1 MKSTLLTDA
10 THAGHA
16 GKKLQSLDK
25 LLKLYGAVY
34 DVPRTHAGENLQS
47 PGKLYNEVYD
57 AALLCKHWQSL
68 QYLSTKWAT
77 SLGVHALEEHSC
89 TWGHSMLV
97 TRSPILLCAC
107 PCKQPWQYRCF
118 PLGQHV
124 ACASVRGRMVSDP
137 SMTPPH
143 VNSSQQ
149 TEHLA
154 DLSAN
159 ACNPQRY

>member
-1 MKSTLLTDA
+1 MLQCFHAHMLVRTYSHLTSC
-10 THAGHA
+10 T
-16 GKKLQSLDK
+16 
-25 LLKLYGAVY
+25 V
-34 DVPRTHAGENLQS
+34 V
-47 PGKLYNEVYD
+47 VYD
-57 AALLCKHWQSL
+57 AAVSAQRLYHVCAYIQCGYIPVRR
-68 QYLSTKWAT
+68 YLSTKWAT

-118 PLGQHV
+118 PFGQQV
-124 ACASVRGRMVSDP
+124 VCASVRGSMVSDP